1 MPLKVSES
9 VSVDIRYLAQPS
21 PNISPHLERTI
32 FTFGNNKIPCD
43 LKGNFPIDQAKSM
56 VNY

>member
-9 VSVDIRYLAQPS
+9 VSVDIRYLAQAS
-21 PNISPHLERTI
+21 PNISPHLERAI
-32 FTFGNNKIPCD
+32 FTFGNNKISCSP
-43 LKGNFPIDQAKSM
+43 KGNFPIDQAKSM